1 MNRVIFKSSNGKSA
15 FHIADVICVDG
26 NDVYIGNGINE
37 CIILSF
43 SADEAQRVIE
53 LMEEYYEP
61 NM

>member
-26 NDVYIGNGINE
+26 TNE

-43 SADEAQRVIE
+43 SEDEAQQVIE

-61 NM
+61 NT

>member
-26 NDVYIGNGINE
+26 NDVYIGNGTNE

-43 SADEAQRVIE
+43 SVDEAQQVIE

>member
-26 NDVYIGNGINE
+26 NDVYIGNGTNE
-37 CIILSF
+37 CIILSL
-43 SADEAQRVIE
+43 SADETQQVIE

-61 NM
+61 NI